1 MTLDDL
7 KELITNESI
16 DIEFKSTTG
25 ELKQA
30 CHTLCAFLNSN
41 GGIVFIGVKN
51 DCRIVGQMVS
61 DNTRLEIANEL
72 VKFEPPANIKVEY
85 IPVTKDKEVILLQVA
100 KGPHQPYIYDG
111 KPYEKVESSTRK
123 MTQARYHQLLSQQN
137 QVNHSWE
144 QFYSDNYTLHDLDH
158 EIILRIIRLSIDKK
172 RLDEIAMREDI
183 STVLEKLELIG
194 SGRVKNAA
202 MVLFGK
208 KFLPYYPQCHI
219 QLARFKGLD
228 RHEFLDHDSIYGNI
242 IDLIDKAMLF
252 IVRHLPTAAKIV
264 PGKLQRVET
273 TLIPLDVIREAII
286 NSFCHRDYSVYG
298 GSVKLAIYDD
308 RMEILNNGGLLPGVT
323 IEKIKSGYSQRRNP
337 LIGDILF
344 RAGYIEKWGRGIKE
358 IYGELKKAGDPE
370 PEFQCDEYD
379 FQVKFR
385 FSVSMNPGVVIMTD
399 KLNCL
404 GKLTERQREIF
415 NIIGQLEEARASEV
429 LARLSASI
437 PGRTLRHELGLLK
450 KRGFI
455 NSKGSTKNTIWLIS
469 Y

>member
-51 DCRIVGQMVS
+51 DCRIGGQMVS

-158 EIILRIIRLSIDKK
+158 EIILRII
-172 RLDEIAMREDI
+172 
-183 STVLEKLELIG
+183 
-194 SGRVKNAA
+194 
-202 MVLFGK
+202 
-208 KFLPYYPQCHI
+208 
-219 QLARFKGLD
+219 
-228 RHEFLDHDSIYGNI
+228 
-242 IDLIDKAMLF
+242 
-252 IVRHLPTAAKIV
+252 
-264 PGKLQRVET
+264 
-273 TLIPLDVIREAII
+273 
-286 NSFCHRDYSVYG
+286 
-298 GSVKLAIYDD
+298 
-308 RMEILNNGGLLPGVT
+308 
-323 IEKIKSGYSQRRNP
+323 
-337 LIGDILF
+337 
-344 RAGYIEKWGRGIKE
+344 
-358 IYGELKKAGDPE
+358 
-370 PEFQCDEYD
+370 
-379 FQVKFR
+379 
-385 FSVSMNPGVVIMTD
+385 
-399 KLNCL
+399 
-404 GKLTERQREIF
+404 
-415 NIIGQLEEARASEV
+415 
-429 LARLSASI
+429 
-437 PGRTLRHELGLLK
+437 
-450 KRGFI
+450 
-455 NSKGSTKNTIWLIS
+455 
-469 Y
+469 

>member
-252 IVRHLPTAAKIV
+252 IVRHLPTA
-264 PGKLQRVET
+264 
-273 TLIPLDVIREAII
+273 
-286 NSFCHRDYSVYG
+286 
-298 GSVKLAIYDD
+298 
-308 RMEILNNGGLLPGVT
+308 
-323 IEKIKSGYSQRRNP
+323 SGYSQRRNP

-379 FQVKFR
+379 FQVTFR

-399 KLNCL
+399 KFNCL